1 MVAARANEKKLQG
14 STQDAA
20 AIDFVLLAHKE
31 MEHLTM
37 YSIVDSLSFNHISFL
52 VIIHVIAK
60 YSIHVWLITR
70 FIIVNIMRKVS
81 SGLL

>member
-1 MVAARANEKKLQG
+1 MVAASANEKKLQG

-37 YSIVDSLSFNHISFL
+37 HSIVDSLSFNHISFL
-52 VIIHVIAK
+52 VIIIAK

-70 FIIVNIMRKVS
+70 FIIVNIMKNVS
-81 SGLL
+81 RGLL